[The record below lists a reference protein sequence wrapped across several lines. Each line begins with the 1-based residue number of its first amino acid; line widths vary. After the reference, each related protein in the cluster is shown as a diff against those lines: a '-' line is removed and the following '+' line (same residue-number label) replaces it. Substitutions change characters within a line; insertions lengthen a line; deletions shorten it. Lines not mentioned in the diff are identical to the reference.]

1 MRGIRHITFDRVP
14 PYGGRGQ
21 AHPLRGAGPC
31 RRRGGEKKLLGL
43 EKLSTGTLS
52 LLYLFYRSF
61 YNTF

>member
-1 MRGIRHITFDRVP
+1 MLLLT
-14 PYGGRGQ
+14 
-21 AHPLRGAGPC
+21 AC
-31 RRRGGEKKLLGL
+31 RRMAVADGRTPWGVLARAEGGGGEKKLLGL